1 MAFAV
6 AGKVASMVVAAVD
19 NQQHQ
24 IHLQLQQ
31 QHDRSSGRRSTTSA
45 AEKIAALSARVDR
58 LEARLAFTWRVAGG
72 VAACAVLYR
81 FMSHILI
88 ASALGFLAWQAFAC
102 RHTAVTVTTS
112 TATAAAAS

>member
-1 MAFAV
+1 
-6 AGKVASMVVAAVD
+6 MVVAAVD

-31 QHDRSSGRRSTTSA
+31 QQLQQQQLQQPHERSNNGGRRSTPSA
-45 AEKIAALSARVDR
+45 AEKIAVLSARVDR

-102 RHTAVTVTTS
+102 RHTATTS
-112 TATAAAAS
+112 AAATAAS